1 MILLGTNV
9 VVALM
14 NDRSRAVRAEFDK
27 RSAAGEELGLSS
39 IVVFELQFGVARSE
53 RKQENVAMLSR
64 FLTRLNGV
72 VDFDAEDAAV
82 AGSVRATL
90 SSAGTPIGPYDLL
103 IGAQALRRGA
113 TLVTAN
119 TREFARINGLKVED
133 WTAG

>member
-1 MILLGTNV
+1 MILLDTNV

-39 IVVFELQFGVARSE
+39 IVVFELQYGVARSE
-53 RKQENVAMLSR
+53 RKQELAAMLSR
-64 FLTRLNGV
+64 FLTRLSGV
-72 VDFDAEDAAV
+72 IDFDAEDAAW
-82 AGSVRATL
+82 AGSVRAAL
-90 SSAGTPIGPYDLL
+90 AAAGTPIGPYDVL

-119 TREFARINGLKVED
+119 TREFARIKGLKVED
-133 WTAG
+133 WTAA

>member
-1 MILLGTNV
+1 MILLDTNV

-14 NDRSRAVRAEFDK
+14 NDRSRAVRVEFDK

-39 IVVFELQFGVARSE
+39 IVVFELQYGVARSE
-53 RKQENVAMLSR
+53 RKQENAAMLRR
-64 FLTRLNGV
+64 FLTRLSGV
-72 VDFDAEDAAV
+72 VDFDADDAIE

-90 SSAGTPIGPYDLL
+90 AAAGTPIGPYDVL

-113 TLVTAN
+113 ALVTAN
-119 TREFARINGLKVED
+119 TREFGRITGLSVED

>member
-1 MILLGTNV
+1 MILLDTNV

-82 AGSVRATL
+82 AGSVRAAL
-90 SSAGTPIGPYDLL
+90 AAAGTPIGPYDLL

-113 TLVTAN
+113 MLVTAN
-119 TREFARINGLKVED
+119 TREFARIQGLKVED

>member
-1 MILLGTNV
+1 MILLDTNV

-82 AGSVRATL
+82 AGSVRAAL
-90 SSAGTPIGPYDLL
+90 AAAATPIGPYDLL

-113 TLVTAN
+113 MLVTAN
-119 TREFARINGLKVED
+119 TREFARIQGLKVED
-133 WTAG
+133 WTAE